1 MMGGNFIYDHR
12 ILHLRRFTDLWVF
25 SCRSE
30 IIRKST
36 DGPVLNITKG
46 TVQLMRNIINVVD
59 PQKLFFFIPS

>member
-12 ILHLRRFTDLWVF
+12 ILHLRSFTDLWVF